1 MYSGVESLSSSGPI
15 ISVDGLVFFVEYRLL
30 SKCNPVC
37 TTSSD
42 YDDDDDDAYAP
53 CTS

>member
-1 MYSGVESLSSSGPI
+1 MYSGVESLSSGPI
-15 ISVDGLVFFVEYRLL
+15 ISVDGLFSLL
-30 SKCNPVC
+30 DSAFLSNCNPAC